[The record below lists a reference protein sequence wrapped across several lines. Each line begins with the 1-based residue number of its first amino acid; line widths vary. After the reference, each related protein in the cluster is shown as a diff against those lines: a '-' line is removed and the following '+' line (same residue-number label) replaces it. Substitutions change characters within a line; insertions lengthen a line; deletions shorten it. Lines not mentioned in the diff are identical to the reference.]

1 MRLLHLITRL
11 SLGGSARNTIDSAAA
26 AVRAGY
32 DTILATG
39 PSGDEVDVTHLAAE
53 SGCRLEVIPSLRRE
67 IAPLRDLLA
76 LVEIVGLIRRE
87 RVAIVHTHTSKA
99 GFLGRLAA
107 RLTKVPVVIH
117 TPHGHIFYGYYGAAR
132 TSFFI
137 ALERW
142 SATFS
147 DALVALTDEDM
158 REHLERRIGT
168 RDQYRVIPSGV
179 DLEAFR
185 KRAPARDVARSG
197 LGWNTHERILVG
209 VGRLVPVK
217 GFDVAVRAL
226 TKLRAAL
233 PEIRLVLVGDGPER
247 SRLERLAAA
256 SGNLSHLTITGIT
269 GDVARFLAAS
279 DVVIAPS
286 RNEGMGR
293 VLVEAMALGKP
304 VVASRVGGVPSVV
317 SHGRSGT
324 LVQPDS
330 PDELARALIELLN
343 DPARMKAYCEAAV
356 ERAEQ
361 FSLRVME
368 QGLIALYHQLA
379 SEKGL
384 APMPVPRETAT
395 PSQTS
400 RARRPSA
407 VLTTPR

>member
-26 AVRAGY
+26 AVREGY

-39 PSGDEVDVTHLAAE
+39 PSGDELDVTHLATE
-53 SGCRLEVIPSLRRE
+53 SGCRLAVIPSLRRE
-67 IAPLRDLLA
+67 IAPLRDLRA
-76 LVEIVGLIRRE
+76 LLEIIGLIRRE
-87 RVAIVHTHTSKA
+87 RVSIVHTHTSKA

-107 RLTKVPVVIH
+107 RMANVPVVIH
-117 TPHGHIFYGYYGAAR
+117 TPHGHIFYAYYGEAR

-147 DALVALTDEDM
+147 DALVALTEDDM

-185 KRAPARDVARSG
+185 KRAPDRDVARSE
-197 LGWNTHERILVG
+197 LGWSLNERILVG
-209 VGRLVPVK
+209 VGRLVPIK

-226 TKLRAAL
+226 TPLRAVF
-233 PEIRLVLVGDGPER
+233 PKIRLVLVGDGPER
-247 SRLERLAAA
+247 SRLEHLAAA
-256 SGNLSHLTITGIT
+256 SGNLSNLTITGAT
-269 GDVARFLAAS
+269 RDVAPFLAAA

-304 VVASRVGGVPSVV
+304 IVASRVGGVPSVV
-317 SHGRSGT
+317 SDGRSGA
-324 LVQPDS
+324 LVPPDD
-330 PDELARALIELLN
+330 PAELARTVIELLQ
-343 DPARMKAYCEAAV
+343 DPTRMEAYAKAAA
-356 ERAEQ
+356 ERAER
-361 FSLRVME
+361 FSLPLMQ
-368 QGLIALYHQLA
+368 QGLLKLYRELA
-379 SEKGL
+379 AKKGL
-384 APMPVPRETAT
+384 SPI
-395 PSQTS
+395 PSTEAS
-400 RARRPSA
+400 RSSQPSA
-407 VLTTPR
+407 VLSSSR

>member
-1 MRLLHLITRL
+1 
-11 SLGGSARNTIDSAAA
+11 
-26 AVRAGY
+26 
-32 DTILATG
+32 
-39 PSGDEVDVTHLAAE
+39 
-53 SGCRLEVIPSLRRE
+53 
-67 IAPLRDLLA
+67 
-76 LVEIVGLIRRE
+76 
-87 RVAIVHTHTSKA
+87 VHTHTSKA

-107 RLTKVPVVIH
+107 RLANVPVVIH

-142 SATFS
+142 CATFS
-147 DALVALTDEDM
+147 DALVALTEDDM

-168 RDQYRVIPSGV
+168 RNQYRVIPSGV

-185 KRAPARDVARSG
+185 KRAPAPDVARSE
-197 LGWNTHERILVG
+197 LGWSVTERIVVG

-226 TKLRAAL
+226 TELRAVL

-256 SGNLSHLTITGIT
+256 DGNLSRLTITGVT
-269 GDVARFLAAS
+269 GDVTRFLAAS

-317 SHGRSGT
+317 SDGRSGT
-324 LVQPDS
+324 LIQPDS
-330 PDELARALIELLN
+330 PDELARALIELFN
-343 DPARMKAYCEAAV
+343 DPARMRAYGEAAV
-356 ERAEQ
+356 ELAEQ

-368 QGLIALYHQLA
+368 QGVLTLYRQLA

-384 APMPVPRETAT
+384 APIPVPRETAT
-395 PSQTS
+395 PSRTPQAAS
-400 RARRPSA
+400 RST